1 MPRTAA
7 PTVLVA
13 EDVAPLRAQ
22 IAALLQAAGW
32 RVDEAG
38 DGPWALRQAL
48 QEPPDVLVLDI
59 GLPGLDGL
67 ALCERLRREAP
78 CHVPVLMLTARDTL
92 ADKLQGF
99 SAGADDYLVKP
110 FAGPELLARVQA
122 LARRPAL
129 GRAHR
134 RQIGT
139 LTLDARAHE
148 AWRGERRLVLPPT
161 PFRILQLL
169 AEAWPRPLTRST
181 LVQALWDA
189 DPPDSDPLRTH
200 LTTLRR
206 ELDRP
211 PAPPMLKTVHGVG
224 YRLEADAPTGPP

>member
-1 MPRTAA
+1 MRLL
-7 PTVLVA
+7 LV
-13 EDVAPLRAQ
+13 EDHAPLREQ
-22 IAALLQAAGW
+22 IAALLRAAGYQ
-32 RVDEAG
+32 VDEAS
-38 DGPWALRQAL
+38 DGRLALRQAL
-48 QEPPDVLVLDI
+48 ADPPDALLLDL

-67 ALCERLRREAP
+67 QLCERLRRESTR
-78 CHVPVLMLTARDTL
+78 HVPVLMLTARDQL
-92 ADKLQGF
+92 PDKLAGF
-99 SAGADDYLVKP
+99 AAGGDDYLVKP
-110 FAGPELLARVQA
+110 FAGEELLARVQA